1 MSRRVRVG
9 VLMGGA
15 SSERDISLASGQMIA
30 QHLPPERYEVVM
42 LDTLALMAHNPRL
55 SPALRA
61 QAQALVGPRGAA
73 VAAPRGAGG
82 ALPAAFQA
90 EIDKAEQAV
99 APATAALSPSPEG
112 ARIDVA
118 FPALHGPYG
127 EDGTIQGMLEV
138 LGVPYV
144 GSGTLASAL
153 AMDKTMAK
161 KVFAADGI
169 PLARGFEVRRADFEA
184 DPEGTLDRA
193 AALLPAVVKPV
204 HQGSSIGIGMASR
217 RDELEGVL
225 RDAFA
230 FDPRVLVE
238 ERIVG
243 TELTAAV
250 IGNRQLQ
257 ALPLVEIVAKRAF
270 FDYKAK
276 YDPAASDEI
285 CPARVSPEVTREA
298 QEIAMQ
304 AHRALGCRGL
314 SRTDLIATE
323 DRGLFVLELNTLP
336 GMTVNSLL
344 PKAARAAGIPFA
356 ELLDRLVQLALEE
369 E

>member
-1 MSRRVRVG
+1 MSRKVRVG

-30 QHLPPERYEVVM
+30 QHLPADRYDVVM
-42 LDTLALMAHNPRL
+42 LDTLALMAHNPKI
-55 SPALRA
+55 SPALRE
-61 QAQALVGPRGAA
+61 QARALLGPRGAA
-73 VAAPRGAGG
+73 VSGPREPGV
-82 ALPAAFQA
+82 LPAAFQA
-90 EIDKAEQAV
+90 EIDKAAQAV
-99 APATAALSPSPEG
+99 APATQALAPSPDG
-112 ARIDVA
+112 ATIDVA

-138 LGVPYV
+138 LGIPYV

-161 KVFAADGI
+161 KVFAAEGI
-169 PLARGFEVRRADFEA
+169 PLARGFEVRRAEFA
-184 DPEGTLDRA
+184 SDPQGTVDRV
-193 AALLPAVVKPV
+193 AALLPVVVKPV
-204 HQGSSIGIGMASR
+204 HQGSSIGIGMAKH
-217 RDELEGVL
+217 RDELARVL

-230 FDPRVLVE
+230 FDARVLVE

-250 IGNRQLQ
+250 IGNRELQ

-270 FDYKAK
+270 FDYEAK

-285 CPARVSPEVTREA
+285 CPARVAPEVAREA
-298 QEIAMQ
+298 QEVAMR

-314 SRTDLIATE
+314 SRTDLIATP

-356 ELLDRLVQLALEE
+356 DLLDRLVRLALEE

>member
-1 MSRRVRVG
+1 MSGRIRVG

-42 LDTLALMAHNPRL
+42 LDTLALMAHNPKI

-61 QAQALVGPRGAA
+61 QAQALAGPRGAA
-73 VAAPRGAGG
+73 AIVAPRDDGH
-82 ALPAAFQA
+82 LPAAFQA
-90 EIDKAEQAV
+90 EIDKAAAAV
-99 APATAALSPSPEG
+99 EPATQALSPARDG

-127 EDGTIQGMLEV
+127 EDGTIQGLLEV

-169 PLARGFEVRRADFEA
+169 PLARGFEVRRADFA
-184 DPEGTLDRA
+184 SDPAGTVDRV
-193 AALLPAVVKPV
+193 AALLPVVVKPV

-250 IGNRQLQ
+250 IGNRDLQ

-270 FDYKAK
+270 FDYEAK

-285 CPARVSPEVTREA
+285 CPARVSPEVAREA
-298 QEIAMQ
+298 QEIAMR

-314 SRTDLIATE
+314 SRTDLIATA

-344 PKAARAAGIPFA
+344 PKAAAAAGIPFA
-356 ELLDRLVQLALEE
+356 DLLDRLVRLALEE

>member
-1 MSRRVRVG
+1 MSRKVRVG

-30 QHLPPERYEVVM
+30 QHLPADRYEVVM
-42 LDTLALMAHNPRL
+42 LDTLALMAHNPKI
-55 SPALRA
+55 SPALRET
-61 QAQALVGPRGAA
+61 ALGLLGPRGSA
-73 VAAPRGAGG
+73 VEPPREGG
-82 ALPAAFQA
+82 VLPAAFRA
-90 EIDKAEQAV
+90 EIDKAARAV
-99 APATAALSPSPEG
+99 APATEAPVPAAGVP
-112 ARIDVA
+112 RIDVA

-127 EDGTIQGMLEV
+127 EDGTIQGLLEV

-169 PLARGFEVRRADFEA
+169 PLARGFEVRRADFA
-184 DPEGTLDRA
+184 SDPEGTVDRV
-193 AALLPAVVKPV
+193 AALLPVVVKPV

-217 RDELEGVL
+217 REELERVL

-250 IGNRQLQ
+250 IGNRELQ

-270 FDYKAK
+270 FDYEAK

-285 CPARVSPEVTREA
+285 CPARVSPETTREA
-298 QEIAMQ
+298 QEIAMR

-314 SRTDLIATE
+314 SRTDLIATA

-356 ELLDRLVQLALEE
+356 DLLDRLVRLALEE

>member
-1 MSRRVRVG
+1 MSGRIRVG

-42 LDTLALMAHNPRL
+42 LDTLALMAHNPKI
-55 SPALRA
+55 SSALRA
-61 QAQALVGPRGAA
+61 QARALAGPRSTAD
-73 VAAPRGAGG
+73 VAPREGG
-82 ALPAAFQA
+82 VLPAAFQA
-90 EIDKAEQAV
+90 EIDKAALAV
-99 APATAALSPSPEG
+99 SPATAALSASPDA

-169 PLARGFEVRRADFEA
+169 PLARGFEVRRADFA
-184 DPEGTLDRA
+184 SDPQGTVDRV
-193 AALLPAVVKPV
+193 AALLPVVVKPV

-217 RDELEGVL
+217 RDELERVL

-238 ERIVG
+238 ERVVG

-250 IGNRQLQ
+250 IGNRELQ

-270 FDYKAK
+270 FDYEAK

-298 QEIAMQ
+298 QEIAMR

-344 PKAARAAGIPFA
+344 PKAARAAGIPFPD
-356 ELLDRLVQLALEE
+356 LLDRLVQLALEE

>member
-1 MSRRVRVG
+1 MSGRIRVG

-42 LDTLALMAHNPRL
+42 LDTLALMAHHPKL
-55 SPALRA
+55 SPALRETA
-61 QAQALVGPRGAA
+61 RRLLGPRGSA
-73 VAAPRGAGG
+73 VAVPREGG
-82 ALPAAFQA
+82 VLPAAFQA
-90 EIDKAEQAV
+90 EIDKAAQSV
-99 APATAALSPSPEG
+99 APATEALSPSPAG

-169 PLARGFEVRRADFEA
+169 PLARGFEVRRADFA
-184 DPEGTLDRA
+184 SDPEGTVDRV
-193 AALLPAVVKPV
+193 AALLPVVVKPV

-217 RDELEGVL
+217 RDELERVL

-250 IGNRQLQ
+250 IGNRELQ

-270 FDYKAK
+270 FDYEAK

-285 CPARVSPEVTREA
+285 CPARVSAEVTREA
-298 QEIAMQ
+298 QEIAMR

-356 ELLDRLVQLALEE
+356 ALLDRLVRLALEE